1 MATSKLQFA
10 YTSGQTL
17 VAKAMSVTGTAYSNS
32 STSVTEAPSSSGVYI
47 ATFTES
53 SALNGTFRAVIT
65 LGGVGVASFEAKWTG
80 VDGQTVSGSEFV
92 NVDVSS
98 LNGAGSISYP
108 LTVTSSGT
116 PVAGVECWVTTDSGG
131 TNVVAGTLTTNDF
144 GVVTFLL
151 DAGTYYLWRDST
163 THSFPKPTTITVS

>member
-1 MATSKLQFA
+1 MATQKLQFA

-17 VAKAMSVTGTAYSNS
+17 TVKLFAIGGDAVLHT
-32 STSVTEAPSSSGVYI
+32 STSVAELPASSGLYK
-47 ATFTES
+47 ATFTS
-53 SALNGTFRAVIT
+53 TPAIDGTHRAVVF
-65 LGGVGVASFEAKWTG
+65 LASQGVASYEAKFTG
-80 VDGQTVSGSEFV
+80 TDAEIAQASEFT
-92 NVDVSS
+92 NVDISG
-98 LNGAGSISYP
+98 LGGAGSISYSI
-108 LTVTSSGT
+108 TVKSSGV
-116 PVAGVECWVTTDSGG
+116 PVAGVECWVSTDEAG